1 MTRHRFTSRARLAV
15 TAAVALPLVAATAF
29 YGSVTAGAAR
39 GGASTAHASG
49 TTRQISVS
57 GTTRLN
63 SPSSSGTAT
72 GTENPELVNT
82 SETDG
87 SPISDRSNSGRGG
100 GTPVGAIT
108 QPKPVTTSNPGLLAS
123 FQGLNHF
130 QNRFGA
136 DNGHQFSLEP
146 PDQGMC
152 VGSDGN
158 GNTRILETVNDV
170 LRVYTTSGTPLTAP
184 TALNPFL
191 GYPSAIVRFPDFT
204 QDVLGPF
211 VTDPSCIYD
220 AQTGHW
226 FVDVLTLDSFPRLD
240 PNGFQHFTG
249 TNHIDLAVSN
259 TSDPLG
265 AWTVYRI
272 PVQDDGTDGTPNHH
286 CTANTDDHPP
296 VPTNPTACFGDYPHI
311 GTDANG
317 VYITTNEYSF
327 FGIDFHGA
335 QVYAFSKPQLA
346 SLSPTLTM
354 TQFDTRGMD
363 TFGFALNGFTLW
375 PSQTPGGGGDPS
387 AGGTEY
393 FLSSNAAAEAH
404 DTGDGASTSHPSTQL
419 LTWALTNTSSL
430 SGTPAL
436 TLSNAVLTVGRYALP
451 PAADQKSGPT
461 PLRDC
466 LNNNPCSNA
475 LEGVADP
482 FAEQGY
488 ALDSNDTRMQQV
500 TWVNGHLWG
509 ALDTAL
515 RVSSATQAGIEWF
528 NVTPSTS
535 TGTVTAA
542 LANQGYV
549 GLGNDNLTYPAI
561 GLTAGGT
568 GVMAFTLAGNDYFPS
583 AGYAPVSNDGV
594 GAVHIAAMGQ
604 GPADG
609 FSGYKLFGNP
619 PGTTRPRWGDYG
631 AAVAWG
637 SNVWIA
643 SEYIGQSCTLSEY
656 ERSNFR
662 CGNTRTALANWATRI
677 SEVAAP

>member
-1 MTRHRFTSRARLAV
+1 MTRHRFTSRARLTV
-15 TAAVALPLVAATAF
+15 TAAVAVPLVAATAF

-39 GGASTAHASG
+39 GGASTTHASG

-57 GTTRLN
+57 GTTKLN
-63 SPSSSGTAT
+63 GPSSSGTAT
-72 GTENPELVNT
+72 GTENPELATT

-87 SPISDRSNSGRGG
+87 SPISDRSNSGGGG
-100 GTPVGAIT
+100 GTSVGAIT

-170 LRVYTTSGTPLTAP
+170 LRVYSTSGAPLNDP

-191 GYPSAIVRFPDFT
+191 GYASAIVRNADFT
-204 QDVLGPF
+204 KDVLGPF

-240 PNGFQHFTG
+240 ANGFQHFTG

-259 TSDPLG
+259 SSDPLG

-286 CTANTDDHPP
+286 CAANTDDTPP
-296 VPTNPTACFGDYPHI
+296 VPTNPTACLGDYPHI

-354 TQFDTRGMD
+354 TQVDTRGMD

-393 FLSSNAAAEAH
+393 FLSSNAAPEAH
-404 DTGDGASTSHPSTQL
+404 DTGNGDITSHPSTQL

-430 SGTPAL
+430 SGTPVLA
-436 TLSNAVLTVGRYALP
+436 LSNAVLTVGRYALP
-451 PAADQKSGPT
+451 PASDQKSGPT

-466 LNNNPCSNA
+466 LNNNPCSSA
-475 LEGVADP
+475 LEGIADP
-482 FAEQGY
+482 FAEHEY

-528 NVTPSTS
+528 NVVPSTS
-535 TGTVTAA
+535 SGTVTAA

-583 AGYAPVSNDGV
+583 AGYATVGNDGV
-594 GAVHIAAMGQ
+594 GAIHVAAMGQ

-656 ERSNFR
+656 ERTNFR
-662 CGNTRTALANWATRI
+662 CGSTRTALANWATRI